1 MSDEVTAPSFD
12 EAARAS
18 ARFLWPRVGRVQI
31 VWIRDGDVIR
41 RAGDPVTICRSEQA
55 DGGLVA
61 ERKYEIVRRR
71 GLGVLLEA
79 ICTLGDATCAIVSYP
94 VDEREAELLMFPSDG
109 GLKLSVAVPR
119 IESVARWSS
128 C

>member
-12 EAARAS
+12 EAAQSFRT
-18 ARFLWPRVGRVQI
+18 FLVAQGWPGHI

-55 DGGLVA
+55 DGEKGA
-61 ERKYEIVRRR
+61 QRKYEIGRRR

-79 ICTLGDATCAIVSYP
+79 ICTLGDATCAIVAYP
-94 VDEREAELLMFPSDG
+94 VDEREAELLMYPSDG

-119 IESVARWSS
+119 IEGVARWSS